1 MASIHGVT
9 CTFIHGEIPSKKL
22 RTRTWSIPG
31 INGIGAQ
38 TLGYGEAK
46 FELRAVFYA
55 TIGENLGLQLIEAR
69 AWVGLIE
76 AKQGTVGTIVGELAT
91 AANCLITHVGV
102 PVVTRAHPYGYRVEM
117 TVAGEVR

>member
-22 RTRTWSIPG
+22 RTRTWSVPG

-38 TLGYGEAK
+38 TLGYGEAR

-55 TIGENLGLQLIEAR
+55 TSGYALYLQLIEAR

-76 AKQGTVGTIVGELAT
+76 ATQGTVGTIVGALAT

-102 PVVTRAHPYGYRVEM
+102 PVVTRADPYGYRVEIA
-117 TVAGEVR
+117 VAGELR